1 MDSFFLSKLI
11 EGEAKGAK
19 GCAPHSVQP
28 RMPPSC
34 SCTLLFVCPLCAQSR
49 EGVGHCLRVW
59 VHAPVCL
66 PPLHIHGDGA
76 PLPCPCSLPF
86 ACCPCTQA
94 RGRWGRSFPVYAHP
108 RLHVALRAKQREGG
122 ATSGFAPR
130 LSAWRT
136 NGEGPAPLPHA
147 PCSHAASAQKPR
159 WGGVGLHVA
168 PSLHGPFACNWGH
181 AGSHSHAATRLRVAP
196 VCKLGEEGGP
206 PCHFWD
212 WVWPSRVAIV
222 CKRGKEGQR
231 GGFPFRHGP
240 ILATP
245 SQLHAPPRVVR
256 TWDKKAPPIHVG
268 SPCLV
273 CALPWP
279 SVPRKGGAKGVQR
292 GCKGGSA
299 HPLPV
304 LTCTPSPVA
313 PLLCMWR
320 MGYVGK
326 PGGGGAHKVGAARQ

>member
-94 RGRWGRSFPVYAHP
+94 RGRGGRSFPVYAHP
-108 RLHVALRAKQREGG
+108 RLHVALCAKQREGG

-136 NGEGPAPLPHA
+136 NGEGPAPLPHT
-147 PCSHAASAQKPR
+147 PCSRAASAQKPR
-159 WGGVGLHVA
+159 QGVTSRNRSTNF
-168 PSLHGPFACNWGH
+168 SLFY
-181 AGSHSHAATRLRVAP
+181 
-196 VCKLGEEGGP
+196 
-206 PCHFWD
+206 
-212 WVWPSRVAIV
+212 
-222 CKRGKEGQR
+222 
-231 GGFPFRHGP
+231 
-240 ILATP
+240 
-245 SQLHAPPRVVR
+245 
-256 TWDKKAPPIHVG
+256 
-268 SPCLV
+268 PCLTFSLQLMV
-273 CALPWP
+273 THRLDSCDHLLYRLVTWY
-279 SVPRKGGAKGVQR
+279 
-292 GCKGGSA
+292 
-299 HPLPV
+299 V
-304 LTCTPSPVA
+304 LVS
-313 PLLCMWR
+313 LLLS
-320 MGYVGK
+320 
-326 PGGGGAHKVGAARQ
+326 